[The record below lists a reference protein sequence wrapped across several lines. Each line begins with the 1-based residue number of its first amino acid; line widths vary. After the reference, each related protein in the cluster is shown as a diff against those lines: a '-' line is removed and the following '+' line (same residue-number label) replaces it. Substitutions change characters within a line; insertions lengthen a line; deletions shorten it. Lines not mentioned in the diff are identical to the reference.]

1 MTLTHIEDYSAELE
15 KLFEFIENV
24 MEEEI
29 PTPTISLDY
38 FFLSI
43 LTQQQSFA
51 YDRLESCISSSVL
64 GILKDTYTK
73 YMSGKALSAI
83 KPGREINPDK
93 SLTEAINGGWE
104 IKEEFMADKLCSD
117 HILLYILSD
126 KSGDNRIKGNLNSA
140 GVSYS
145 MIEDKIKNE
154 SLDAVFTKFDPSFDP
169 SWLLT
174 GTTEENMN
182 NQQKM
187 KVLFFADGKEIDP
200 MQILNEGGIPLGLRI
215 NQGTKSNTQNID
227 KFCVNLND
235 LAERGELDPLI
246 GRENEI
252 QEIIHTLGRRKKN
265 NVILVGGEGVGKTAI
280 GESLAYKIVNDDVP
294 EFLYDKKL
302 ISLNMTALI
311 GGTTLRGMFEERVEG
326 LLNEIKQDKNYILFI
341 DNIGSVF
348 GEKSHNDY
356 DISAMLSQ
364 ALDNGDLQVI
374 GTSDFKSFR
383 STFDKDPSL
392 ARKFHKI
399 VVNEPSTKDS
409 IEILNGLK
417 SRYENF
423 HHVNYT
429 NDAIISCVTL
439 AERYIPERNL
449 PDAAIDL
456 MDEAG
461 SLVGTSA
468 QNNKEIKDLRKEVK
482 GIQTT
487 LASLTNSNNAAE
499 IEQAKATLK
508 DINKQIEKIKKEQ
521 DDKNTEKYDTVD
533 SSVVLTVLSNK
544 TGIPVTKLTNDDKKR
559 LASIDERLKTEIIGQ
574 DEAIE
579 TICRALKRN
588 RVGLSSNK
596 CLASFLEIG
605 KSGTGKTLLA
615 KKLAKEIFGSEDA
628 LIRFDMS
635 EYPDRTAVNKLIG
648 SNPGYVGYEEGGQLT
663 EAIKNRKHCVLL
675 LDEIEKADP
684 EIYNIFLQVLDE
696 GFLTDNS
703 GMKVDFKNV
712 IVVFTSNIGTK
723 AASDFSKGVG
733 FGANDNTKKIL
744 IKELKNKFPPEFIN
758 RLNSVIYF
766 NSLTDD
772 NLKEII
778 ILEINKM
785 EQRLNAIGYNL
796 VYDDCVVDYLLSI
809 VKDEKDFGARPVI
822 RAIQNEL
829 EDKITD
835 LLLMNSY
842 NNGYAF
848 SASCENN
855 SVMIK

>member
-104 IKEEFMADKLCSD
+104 IKEEFKADKLCSD

-154 SLDAVFTKFDPSFDP
+154 SLDAVFTKFDSP
-169 SWLLT
+169 WLFNN
-174 GTTEENMN
+174 TTEENMN

-200 MQILNEGGIPLGLRI
+200 MQILNEGIPLGLQI
-215 NQGTKSNTQNID
+215 KQGTKSNTQNID

-364 ALDNGDLQVI
+364 ALDNGELQVI

-468 QNNKEIKDLRKEVK
+468 HYNEDIKNLRENAKDLQK
-482 GIQTT
+482 TM
-487 LASLTNSNNAAE
+487 TNSNDSIE
-499 IEQAKATLK
+499 IEMSRAALELTNKKIEELK
-508 DINKQIEKIKKEQ
+508 KERENKNIEKYE
-521 DDKNTEKYDTVD
+521 TVD

-559 LASIDERLKTEIIGQ
+559 LASIDERLKTQ
-574 DEAIE
+574 
-579 TICRALKRN
+579 
-588 RVGLSSNK
+588 
-596 CLASFLEIG
+596 F
-605 KSGTGKTLLA
+605 
-615 KKLAKEIFGSEDA
+615 
-628 LIRFDMS
+628 
-635 EYPDRTAVNKLIG
+635 
-648 SNPGYVGYEEGGQLT
+648 
-663 EAIKNRKHCVLL
+663 
-675 LDEIEKADP
+675 
-684 EIYNIFLQVLDE
+684 
-696 GFLTDNS
+696 
-703 GMKVDFKNV
+703 
-712 IVVFTSNIGTK
+712 
-723 AASDFSKGVG
+723 AAH
-733 FGANDNTKKIL
+733 
-744 IKELKNKFPPEFIN
+744 
-758 RLNSVIYF
+758 
-766 NSLTDD
+766 
-772 NLKEII
+772 
-778 ILEINKM
+778 
-785 EQRLNAIGYNL
+785 
-796 VYDDCVVDYLLSI
+796 
-809 VKDEKDFGARPVI
+809 
-822 RAIQNEL
+822 
-829 EDKITD
+829 
-835 LLLMNSY
+835 
-842 NNGYAF
+842 
-848 SASCENN
+848 
-855 SVMIK
+855 

>member
-1 MTLTHIEDYSAELE
+1 MTLAHIEDYSAELE

-104 IKEEFMADKLCSD
+104 IKEEFMANKLCSD

-154 SLDAVFTKFDPSFDP
+154 SLEAVFSKFDSP
-169 SWLLT
+169 WLFNNT
-174 GTTEENMN
+174 AEENMN

-200 MQILNEGGIPLGLRI
+200 MQILNEGIPLGLQI
-215 NQGTKSNTQNID
+215 KQGTKSNTQNID

-364 ALDNGDLQVI
+364 ALDNGELQVI

-468 QNNKEIKDLRKEVK
+468 HYNEDIKNLRENAKDLQK
-482 GIQTT
+482 TM
-487 LASLTNSNNAAE
+487 TNSNDSIE
-499 IEQAKATLK
+499 IEMSRAALELTNKKIEELK
-508 DINKQIEKIKKEQ
+508 KERDNKNIEKYE
-521 DDKNTEKYDTVD
+521 TVD

-744 IKELKNKFPPEFIN
+744 IKELKNKFRPEFIN

-778 ILEINKM
+778 KLEINKM
-785 EQRLNAIGYNL
+785 EQRLKEIGYNL

>member
-64 GILKDTYTK
+64 GILKDTYSK

-93 SLTEAINGGWE
+93 SLTDAINGGWE

-154 SLDAVFTKFDPSFDP
+154 SLDAVVTNFDS
-169 SWLLT
+169 SWFLNN
-174 GTTEENMN
+174 TTEEAIN

-200 MQILNEGGIPLGLRI
+200 MQILNEGIPLGLQI
-215 NQGTKSNTQNID
+215 KQGAKSNTQNID

-364 ALDNGDLQVI
+364 ALDNGELQVI

-468 QNNKEIKDLRKEVK
+468 QYNKDIKKLRKEVK
-482 GIQTT
+482 GIQAT

-521 DDKNTEKYDTVD
+521 DDKNTERYDTVD

-574 DEAIE
+574 NEAIE

-733 FGANDNTKKIL
+733 FGTNDNTKKIL

-772 NLKEII
+772 NLKDII
-778 ILEINKM
+778 KLEIKKT
-785 EQRLNAIGYNL
+785 EQRLKSIGYDL
-796 VYDDCVVDYLLSI
+796 VYDDSVIEYLLSI

>member
-1 MTLTHIEDYSAELE
+1 MTLAHIEDYSAELE

-154 SLDAVFTKFDPSFDP
+154 SLDAVFNKFDSP
-169 SWLLT
+169 WLFNNT
-174 GTTEENMN
+174 AEENMN

-200 MQILNEGGIPLGLRI
+200 MQILNEGIPLGLQI
-215 NQGTKSNTQNID
+215 KQGTKSNTQNID

-364 ALDNGDLQVI
+364 ALDNGELQVI

-468 QNNKEIKDLRKEVK
+468 HYNEDIKNLRENAKDLQK
-482 GIQTT
+482 TM
-487 LASLTNSNNAAE
+487 TNSNDSIE
-499 IEQAKATLK
+499 IEMSRAALELTNKKIEELK
-508 DINKQIEKIKKEQ
+508 KERDNKNIEKYE
-521 DDKNTEKYDTVD
+521 TVD

-733 FGANDNTKKIL
+733 FGTNDNTKKIL

-778 ILEINKM
+778 RLEINKM
-785 EQRLNAIGYNL
+785 EQRLKGIGYSL

>member
-15 KLFEFIENV
+15 KLFDFIENV

-43 LTQQQSFA
+43 LAQQQSFA

-154 SLDAVFTKFDPSFDP
+154 ALDAVFSKFDPSFDS
-169 SWLLT
+169 SWSFDN
-174 GTTEENMN
+174 TTEENMN

-215 NQGTKSNTQNID
+215 NQGAKSNTQNID

-468 QNNKEIKDLRKEVK
+468 QYNKEIKDLRKEVK
-482 GIQTT
+482 GIQAT

-499 IEQAKATLK
+499 IERAKASLQ

-733 FGANDNTKKIL
+733 FGTNDNTKKIL

-772 NLKEII
+772 NLKDII
-778 ILEINKM
+778 KLEIKKT
-785 EQRLNAIGYNL
+785 EQRLKSIGYDL
-796 VYDDCVVDYLLSI
+796 VYDDSVIEYLLSI

>member
-1 MTLTHIEDYSAELE
+1 MTLTHIEDYSAELA
-15 KLFEFIENV
+15 KLFDFIENV

-43 LTQQQSFA
+43 LAQQQSFA

-482 GIQTT
+482 GIQAT

-508 DINKQIEKIKKEQ
+508 DINKQIETIKKEQ

-733 FGANDNTKKIL
+733 FGTNDNTKKIL

-772 NLKEII
+772 NLKDII
-778 ILEINKM
+778 KLEIKKT
-785 EQRLNAIGYNL
+785 EQRLKSIGYDL
-796 VYDDCVVDYLLSI
+796 VYDDSVIEYLLSI

>member
-104 IKEEFMADKLCSD
+104 IKEEFMANKLCSD

-154 SLDAVFTKFDPSFDP
+154 SLDAVFSKFDSP
-169 SWLLT
+169 WLFNNT
-174 GTTEENMN
+174 AEENMN

-200 MQILNEGGIPLGLRI
+200 MQILNEGIPLGLQI
-215 NQGTKSNTQNID
+215 KQGTKSNTQNID

-364 ALDNGDLQVI
+364 ALDNGELQVI

-468 QNNKEIKDLRKEVK
+468 HYNEDIKNLRENAKDLQK
-482 GIQTT
+482 TM
-487 LASLTNSNNAAE
+487 TNSNDSIE
-499 IEQAKATLK
+499 IEMSRAALELTNKKIEELK
-508 DINKQIEKIKKEQ
+508 KERENKNIEKYE
-521 DDKNTEKYDTVD
+521 TVD

-778 ILEINKM
+778 KLEINKM
-785 EQRLNAIGYNL
+785 EQRLKEIGYNL

>member
-1 MTLTHIEDYSAELE
+1 MTLTHIEDYSAELA
-15 KLFEFIENV
+15 KLFDFIENV

-43 LTQQQSFA
+43 LAQQQSFA

-169 SWLLT
+169 SWQFDN
-174 GTTEENMN
+174 TTEENMN

-200 MQILNEGGIPLGLRI
+200 MQILNEGIPLGLQI
-215 NQGTKSNTQNID
+215 KQGTKSNTQNID

-468 QNNKEIKDLRKEVK
+468 QYNKEIKDLRKEVK
-482 GIQTT
+482 GIQAT

-521 DDKNTEKYDTVD
+521 DDTNTEKYDTVD

-733 FGANDNTKKIL
+733 FGTNDNTKKIL

-772 NLKEII
+772 NLKDII
-778 ILEINKM
+778 KLEIKKT
-785 EQRLNAIGYNL
+785 EQRLKSIGYDL
-796 VYDDCVVDYLLSI
+796 VYDDSVIEYLLSI

>member
-1 MTLTHIEDYSAELE
+1 MTLAHIEDYSAELE

-104 IKEEFMADKLCSD
+104 IKEEFMANKLCSD

-154 SLDAVFTKFDPSFDP
+154 SLDAVFSKFDSP
-169 SWLLT
+169 WLFNNT
-174 GTTEENMN
+174 AEENMN

-200 MQILNEGGIPLGLRI
+200 MQILNEGIPLGLQI
-215 NQGTKSNTQNID
+215 KQGTKSNTQNID

-364 ALDNGDLQVI
+364 ALDNGELQVI

-468 QNNKEIKDLRKEVK
+468 HYNEDIKNLRENAKDLQK
-482 GIQTT
+482 TM
-487 LASLTNSNNAAE
+487 TNSNDSIE
-499 IEQAKATLK
+499 IEMSRAALQLTNKKIEELK
-508 DINKQIEKIKKEQ
+508 KERDNKNIEKYE
-521 DDKNTEKYDTVD
+521 TVD

-723 AASDFSKGVG
+723 AASEFSKGVG

-778 ILEINKM
+778 KLEINKM
-785 EQRLNAIGYNL
+785 EQRLKEIGYNL

>member
-1 MTLTHIEDYSAELE
+1 
-15 KLFEFIENV
+15 
-24 MEEEI
+24 
-29 PTPTISLDY
+29 
-38 FFLSI
+38 
-43 LTQQQSFA
+43 
-51 YDRLESCISSSVL
+51 
-64 GILKDTYTK
+64 
-73 YMSGKALSAI
+73 
-83 KPGREINPDK
+83 
-93 SLTEAINGGWE
+93 
-104 IKEEFMADKLCSD
+104 
-117 HILLYILSD
+117 
-126 KSGDNRIKGNLNSA
+126 
-140 GVSYS
+140 
-145 MIEDKIKNE
+145 
-154 SLDAVFTKFDPSFDP
+154 
-169 SWLLT
+169 
-174 GTTEENMN
+174 
-182 NQQKM
+182 
-187 KVLFFADGKEIDP
+187 
-200 MQILNEGGIPLGLRI
+200 
-215 NQGTKSNTQNID
+215 
-227 KFCVNLND
+227 
-235 LAERGELDPLI
+235 
-246 GRENEI
+246 
-252 QEIIHTLGRRKKN
+252 
-265 NVILVGGEGVGKTAI
+265 
-280 GESLAYKIVNDDVP
+280 
-294 EFLYDKKL
+294 
-302 ISLNMTALI
+302 
-311 GGTTLRGMFEERVEG
+311 
-326 LLNEIKQDKNYILFI
+326 
-341 DNIGSVF
+341 
-348 GEKSHNDY
+348 
-356 DISAMLSQ
+356 MLSQ

-374 GTSDFKSFR
+374 GTSNFKSFR

-468 QNNKEIKDLRKEVK
+468 QYNKEIKDLRKEVK
-482 GIQTT
+482 GIQAT
-487 LASLTNSNNAAE
+487 LASLTNSNNATE

-521 DDKNTEKYDTVD
+521 DDKNIEKYDTVD

-733 FGANDNTKKIL
+733 FGTNDNTKKIL

-772 NLKEII
+772 NLKDII
-778 ILEINKM
+778 KLEIKKT
-785 EQRLNAIGYNL
+785 EQRLKSIGYDL
-796 VYDDCVVDYLLSI
+796 VYDDSVIEYLLSI

>member
-1 MTLTHIEDYSAELE
+1 MTLAHIEDYSAELE

-104 IKEEFMADKLCSD
+104 IKEEFMANKLCSD

-154 SLDAVFTKFDPSFDP
+154 SLDAVFSKFDSP
-169 SWLLT
+169 WLFNNT
-174 GTTEENMN
+174 AEENMN

-200 MQILNEGGIPLGLRI
+200 MQILNEGIPLGLQI
-215 NQGTKSNTQNID
+215 KQGTKSNTQNID

-364 ALDNGDLQVI
+364 ALDNGELQVI

-468 QNNKEIKDLRKEVK
+468 HYNEDIKNLRENAKDLQK
-482 GIQTT
+482 TM
-487 LASLTNSNNAAE
+487 TNSNDSIE
-499 IEQAKATLK
+499 IEMSRAALELTNKKIEELK
-508 DINKQIEKIKKEQ
+508 KERDNKNIEKYE
-521 DDKNTEKYDTVD
+521 TVD

-778 ILEINKM
+778 KLEINKM
-785 EQRLNAIGYNL
+785 EQRLKEIGYNL

>member
-104 IKEEFMADKLCSD
+104 IKEEFMANKLCSD

-154 SLDAVFTKFDPSFDP
+154 SLDAVFSKFDSP
-169 SWLLT
+169 WLFNNT
-174 GTTEENMN
+174 AEENMN

-200 MQILNEGGIPLGLRI
+200 MQILNEGIPLGLQI
-215 NQGTKSNTQNID
+215 KQGTKSNTQNID

-364 ALDNGDLQVI
+364 ALDNGELQVI

-468 QNNKEIKDLRKEVK
+468 HYNEDIKNLRENAKDLQK
-482 GIQTT
+482 TM
-487 LASLTNSNNAAE
+487 TNSNDSIE
-499 IEQAKATLK
+499 IEMSRAALQLTNKKIEELK
-508 DINKQIEKIKKEQ
+508 KERDNKNIEKYE
-521 DDKNTEKYDTVD
+521 TVD

-723 AASDFSKGVG
+723 AASEFSKGVG

-778 ILEINKM
+778 KLEINKM
-785 EQRLNAIGYNL
+785 EQRLKEIGYNL